1 MGAEDLGVKAEI
13 GLEEFKPFKTFKQ
26 FKSPDSFRMG

>member
-13 GLEEFKPFKTFKQ
+13 SLEEFKQQTSDWFKPFK
-26 FKSPDSFRMG
+26 